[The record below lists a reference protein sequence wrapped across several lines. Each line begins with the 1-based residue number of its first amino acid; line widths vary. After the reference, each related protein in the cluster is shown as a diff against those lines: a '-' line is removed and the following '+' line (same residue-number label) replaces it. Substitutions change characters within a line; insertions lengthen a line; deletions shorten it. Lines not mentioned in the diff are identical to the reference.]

1 MYISKKITV
10 YTSIVLVLAIVSATC
25 IGYYFGTQHQTQEI
39 QRLKDEQSTSATGYA
54 KSIGTVQAERN
65 AALNDYQASCY
76 EYRKLRGAY
85 ELLYDATGASSGQVR
100 YSSPDDVRG
109 NEESCYR

>member
-1 MYISKKITV
+1 MYMSKKVIT
-10 YTSIVLVLAIVSATC
+10 YTSIILMLVLVSATG
-25 IGYYFGTQHQTQEI
+25 IGYYYGTQYQMQEI
-39 QRLKDEQSTSATGYA
+39 RRLKDEQSTSATGYA

-76 EYRKLRGAY
+76 EYQKLRGAY
-85 ELLYDATGASSGQVR
+85 ELLYDATGVSSGQVR
-100 YSSPDDVRG
+100 YSSPDDARG